1 MYVAQISS
9 VTHLSAGLPRHPIH
23 HVAALLPGDGVT
35 LLPSHQLALLL
46 VNITRPRHGLV
57 LTNLVGDL
65 LTLLPRLL
73 NVIADLDKA
82 RF

>member
-1 MYVAQISS
+1 MIRSAVY
-9 VTHLSAGLPRHPIH
+9 LSAGLPGHPVH
-23 HVAALLPGDGVT
+23 HVVALLPGDGVT

-57 LTNLVGDL
+57 LANLVGDL
-65 LTLLPRLL
+65 LTLLPGLL